1 MVQIM
6 SLVDPE
12 SLIVKEEYHVFGG
25 QLCVC
30 VLWTEHVPYSG
41 ESDIGGSAGDDG
53 YISIG
58 KAIARGNA
66 LSRLSH
72 YNSIITKGMQL

>member
-1 MVQIM
+1 M
-6 SLVDPE
+6 SRVDPE
-12 SLIVKEEYHVFGG
+12 ILIVKEEYHVFGG

-41 ESDIGGSAGDDG
+41 ESDIGGCAGDEH

-58 KAIARGNA
+58 KAIARSNA
-66 LSRLSH
+66 LSKLSH
-72 YNSIITKGMQL
+72 YSSIITKGLNA